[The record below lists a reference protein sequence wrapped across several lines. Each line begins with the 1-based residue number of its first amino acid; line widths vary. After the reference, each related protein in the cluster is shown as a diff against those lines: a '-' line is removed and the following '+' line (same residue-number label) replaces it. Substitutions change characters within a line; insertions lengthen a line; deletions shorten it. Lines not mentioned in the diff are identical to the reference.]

1 MKINGK
7 TYTLAKTTL
16 ADIKAIAPMK
26 YVEGW
31 APDDDSDCIEC
42 ETDAAIDVEG
52 MRFKVIF
59 WFDVEEPEDPCDAA
73 RLAGMRL
80 YPEHRDEDFFASVIK
95 WKNKIFKRYACILED
110 QEDFMP
116 FYSVEIAYPDERED
130 TWRLKMQLNAASQ
143 ENEITI
149 EVE

>member
-16 ADIKAIAPMK
+16 ADIKALAPMK

-31 APDDDSDCIEC
+31 TPDDDADCIEC

-59 WFDVEEPEDPCDAA
+59 WFDAEDPEDPYDAA
-73 RLAGMRL
+73 RLGGMRL
-80 YPEHRDEDFFASVIK
+80 YPEHRDEYFFASVIK

>member
-16 ADIKAIAPMK
+16 ADIKALAPMK

-31 APDDDSDCIEC
+31 TPDD
-42 ETDAAIDVEG
+42 DVEG

-59 WFDVEEPEDPCDAA
+59 WFDVEDPEDPYDAA

-130 TWRLKMQLNAASQ
+130 TWRLKMQLNAMS
-143 ENEITI
+143 EEYEITI

>member
-1 MKINGK
+1 MTGQNAVSEIRF
-7 TYTLAKTTL
+7 TARPL
-16 ADIKAIAPMK
+16 
-26 YVEGW
+26 
-31 APDDDSDCIEC
+31 C
-42 ETDAAIDVEG
+42 ENRPPGPSTG
-52 MRFKVIF
+52 R
-59 WFDVEEPEDPCDAA
+59 
-73 RLAGMRL
+73 
-80 YPEHRDEDFFASVIK
+80 
-95 WKNKIFKRYACILED
+95 ND

>member
-1 MKINGK
+1 
-7 TYTLAKTTL
+7 
-16 ADIKAIAPMK
+16 
-26 YVEGW
+26 
-31 APDDDSDCIEC
+31 
-42 ETDAAIDVEG
+42 

-59 WFDVEEPEDPCDAA
+59 WFDVEDPEDPYDAA
-73 RLAGMRL
+73 RLGGMRL

-95 WKNKIFKRYACILED
+95 WKNKIARRYACILED

-130 TWRLKMQLNAASQ
+130 TWRLKMQLNAMS
-143 ENEITI
+143 EEYEITI

>member
-7 TYTLAKTTL
+7 THTLAKTTL
-16 ADIKAIAPMK
+16 ADIKALAPMK
-26 YVEGW
+26 YIEGW
-31 APDDDSDCIEC
+31 APDDDADCIEC

-59 WFDVEEPEDPCDAA
+59 WFDAEDPEDPYDAA

-143 ENEITI
+143 ENEIAI